1 MEKISREIYI
11 NSSMCSNRIALIEKE
26 KLVELY
32 IDFPSHTKT
41 VGNVYNGLVQNI
53 IPGIQAAFIDIGYD
67 TNAFLPLSELEN
79 ENNYKNVAF
88 EEGKNKKTKIGK
100 HKKIEDLKIGDSIM
114 VQVVKEPFAGKGPR
128 ITTEISIPGALI
140 VLIPNQNYIGI
151 SKKINDKYER
161 RRLRKVIETF
171 KPKNVGIIV
180 RTTAQGKNQEIL
192 SEEFNKL
199 LKQWKL
205 CLSKNKTKDIPK
217 LIHKDVSVSYQVIRN
232 LFNNQI
238 NSIHID
244 SKKLYNDIYNYV
256 KQINPQDSDK
266 VKFYNKKEPIFNI
279 DNIEE
284 QISKSLNKKVWLKSG
299 GHLVVDHTEAM
310 IVIDVN
316 SGRYIGKKNHEENSL
331 KINIEAAKECAK
343 QLRLRDIGGLI
354 VIDFIDMLK
363 EANKKKV
370 YELFKQELKK
380 DSAKVATSEF
390 STFGLLE
397 MTRERVRQN
406 LLDTMKDDCP
416 VSNGTGKVFK
426 KEMTLTNLENAIKN
440 YRLKSNEKKID
451 IFLHPELIEYINDNI
466 KIFKT
471 NFLWKNFVLIN
482 IKPDKTLYKHQF
494 KMYSVNKKEYINYE
508 QF

>member
-32 IDFPSHTKT
+32 VDFPSHTKM
-41 VGNVYNGLVQNI
+41 VGNIYKGLVQNI
-53 IPGIQAAFIDIGYD
+53 IPGIQAAFIDVGHE
-67 TNAFLPLSELEN
+67 TNAFLPLAELEN
-79 ENNYKNVAF
+79 EDNFKNIVFEEEDVKNV
-88 EEGKNKKTKIGK
+88 KK
-100 HKKIEDLKIGDSIM
+100 HKKIDELKIGDSIM
-114 VQVVKEPFAGKGPR
+114 VQVVKEPFAGKGAR
-128 ITTEISIPGALI
+128 ITTEISIPGSLI
-140 VLIPNQNYIGI
+140 VIIPNQKYIGI

-161 RRLRKVIETF
+161 RRLRKIIESF
-171 KPKNVGIIV
+171 KPKNIGVII

-192 SEEFNKL
+192 SDEFNKL
-199 LKQWKL
+199 LKQWKN
-205 CLSKNKTKDIPK
+205 CLNKSKVKEAPK
-217 LIHKDVSVSYQVIRN
+217 LVHKDASVSYQVIRD

-238 NSIHID
+238 NSINID

-256 KQINPQDSDK
+256 QQINPQDLDK

-279 DNIEE
+279 CNIEE

-310 IVIDVN
+310 VVIDVN

-363 EANKKKV
+363 EENKKKV
-370 YELFKQELKK
+370 YEIFKNELKK

-397 MTRERVRQN
+397 MTRQRVRQN
-406 LLDTMKDDCP
+406 LLDTMKEDCSI
-416 VSNGTGKVFK
+416 SNGTGKIFK
-426 KEMTLTNLENAIKN
+426 KEMILTNLENTIKN
-440 YRLKSNEKKID
+440 YKLKNKERQIE
-451 IFLHPELIEYINDNI
+451 IFLHPELIDYINENI
-466 KIFKT
+466 KVFKN
-471 NFLWKNFVLIN
+471 NFLWKNFLLVN
-482 IKPDKTLYKHQF
+482 IKPDKNLFRHQF
-494 KMYSVNKKEYINYE
+494 KMYSPKKKQYIDHE